1 MLKIGYLKEQLKI
14 LRFWLGSAMAIMVA
28 ILWWLIISYTKIS
41 VLLVIAAILAIVVLL
56 LVIVAISVIMHKK
69 CEIIGKIKK

>member
-41 VLLVIAAILAIVVLL
+41 VLLVIAAI
-56 LVIVAISVIMHKK
+56 SVIMHKK